1 MMEYKGYIAMVEFDD
16 SVGMLHGRVMNSG
29 DYPIATFEATDV
41 EGLRRE
47 FHISVDEYL
56 KVCQEAGIEPQKPFS
71 GKFNLRLGPSLHQ
84 RVTVAATED
93 GMSLNAWVKQILEEK
108 LSRGQKQAYDRTG

>member
-16 SVGMLHGRVMNSG
+16 SVGLLHGRVMNSG

-41 EGLRRE
+41 EGLRKE

-56 KVCQEAGIEPQKPFS
+56 NACQEAGIEPQKPFS
-71 GKFNLRLGPSLHQ
+71 GKFNLRLGASLHQ
-84 RVTVAATED
+84 RVTAAATED
-93 GMSLNAWVKQILEEK
+93 GMSLNAWIKQMLEEK
-108 LSRGQKQAYDRTG
+108 VSPRPKRVYDRTA

>member
-1 MMEYKGYIAMVEFDD
+1 MEYKGYIASVEFDD
-16 SVGMLHGRVMNSG
+16 SVGMLHGRVMNTG

-47 FHISVDEYL
+47 FRISVDEYL
-56 KVCQEAGIEPQKPFS
+56 DVCHEAGIEPQKPFS
-71 GKFNLRLGPSLHQ
+71 GKFNLRLGASLHQ

-108 LSRGQKQAYDRTG
+108 VSPSSKMDHGRTS